1 MKIQISK
8 FLSYVLRH
16 DPGSIGIK
24 LDAEGWVDVRA
35 LLAASKKAGKA
46 FSDAELRE
54 VVATN
59 DKKRF
64 TLSEDGLRIRAAQ
77 GHSVKVSLGLT
88 PSAPPPIL
96 YHGTAVRNLD
106 GIFAEGLKP
115 GSRQQVHLS
124 SDPNTAQTVGERHG
138 RATVLVVDTKKMAA
152 EGVLF
157 FQADNGVWLTDHVPP
172 RFLTFADKYCTP
184 SES

>member
-1 MKIQISK
+1 MKTREISK

-16 DPGSIGIK
+16 APEKIGIT
-24 LDAEGWVDVRA
+24 LDAEGWVEVRK
-35 LLAASKKAGKA
+35 LLAASKKAGKS

-64 TLSEDGLRIRAAQ
+64 TLSENGLRIRAAQ
-77 GHSVKVSLGLT
+77 GHSAKVSLGLT
-88 PSAPPPIL
+88 AKTPPPLL

-106 GIFAEGLKP
+106 SIFAEGLKP

-124 SDPNTAQTVGERHG
+124 SDTTTAMTVGERHG
-138 RATVLVVDTKKMAA
+138 RAIVLFVDAKKMSD
-152 EGVLF
+152 EGIEF

-172 RFLTFADKYCTP
+172 RFLSFAK
-184 SES
+184 